1 MELLDMDR
9 KQGTEKGK
17 AKDNGCCCCRLILQ
31 KKQHFTA
38 EDNKNKQSAQE
49 VNKNSKSNNET
60 YRKHN
65 KLRYLEE
72 LTNSSFPIK
81 PNIRKGQILKSDN
94 TEAHSEDQKQ
104 TFSHKSPPLLPT
116 QSSKVWSCSFCP
128 GYSLHS
134 QNYTSPLSLSV
145 LPLPW

>member
-1 MELLDMDR
+1 MDR

-17 AKDNGCCCCRLILQ
+17 AKDNGCCCCCCCCRLILR

-38 EDNKNKQSAQE
+38 EDNKNTQSGQE
-49 VNKNSKSNNET
+49 VHKNSKANNET
-60 YRKHN
+60 NRKPN

-81 PNIRKGQILKSDN
+81 PSIRKGQILKSDD

-104 TFSHKSPPLLPT
+104 TFFHKSPPLLPT
-116 QSSKVWSCSFCP
+116 QSSKVSSCYFCP

-134 QNYTSPLSLSV
+134 QNYTSPLSLTF
-145 LPLPW
+145 LPLP

>member
-1 MELLDMDR
+1 MDR

-17 AKDNGCCCCRLILQ
+17 AKDNGCCCCHLILQ

-38 EDNKNKQSAQE
+38 EDNKNTQSAQE

-60 YRKHN
+60 NRKPN

-81 PNIRKGQILKSDN
+81 PNIRKGQILKSDD

-104 TFSHKSPPLLPT
+104 TFSHNPQRYDPVPSVQVTHYTAKTIHPP
-116 QSSKVWSCSFCP
+116 
-128 GYSLHS
+128 
-134 QNYTSPLSLSV
+134 
-145 LPLPW
+145 